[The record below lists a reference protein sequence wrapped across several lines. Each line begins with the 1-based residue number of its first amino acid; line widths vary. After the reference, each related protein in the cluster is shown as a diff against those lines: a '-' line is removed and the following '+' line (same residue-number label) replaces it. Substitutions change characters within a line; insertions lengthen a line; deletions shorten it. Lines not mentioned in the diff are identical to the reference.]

1 MKSKDNFLSY
11 TEKRVTIAD
20 AFRDLVSTE
29 STDRTFL
36 NKVTKAMAL
45 SRLISADQAEEKL
58 EARRQG
64 GILLMQS
71 TESAINTTK
80 KLKA

>member
-1 MKSKDNFLSY
+1 
-11 TEKRVTIAD
+11 
-20 AFRDLVSTE
+20 
-29 STDRTFL
+29 
-36 NKVTKAMAL
+36 MAL